1 MRNTFVDV
9 IIEAAKT
16 REDIFIISGDAGLGV
31 FDTFKND
38 QLGKF
43 LNLGIAEQNAIS
55 FAAGLSLTGYKPY
68 IYNIAPFV
76 LYRCYEQVRN
86 DICYQRLPVVLIG
99 IGSGLTYAPA
109 GMTHYSVEDIGL
121 AQTLPNLNVF
131 SPIDPV
137 EAKMIATYS
146 LSCNDPI
153 YVRIPKRGE
162 PKINENDDF
171 DITKPRLI
179 KNGERTAIV
188 FHGSVSIEVLA
199 AVKILEKQGI
209 NPKLISAPMIQPFNY
224 DAFSLLVNDVQSV
237 IVVEEHYVGCGLGSI
252 LAKEYVKRM
261 PKWKLYLKGIPDKF
275 VHEIKDIDG
284 MRDHFGISAKKIAEF
299 TGSIYGK

>member
-1 MRNTFVDV
+1 MRNTFVDA
-9 IIEAAKT
+9 IIDATKD
-16 REDIFIISGDAGLGV
+16 RDDVFIISGDAGLGV
-31 FDTFKND
+31 FDSFKTD
-38 QLGKF
+38 KPDKF

-55 FAAGLSLTGYKPY
+55 FAAGLSLSGYKPY

-137 EAKMIATYS
+137 EAKMIAAYS
-146 LSCNDPI
+146 LNCEAPI

-162 PKINENDDF
+162 PKIHEKDDF
-171 DITKPRLI
+171 DITKPQLI
-179 KNGERTAIV
+179 KNGEKMAIV
-188 FHGSVSIEVLA
+188 FHGSVGIEIMEA
-199 AVKILEKQGI
+199 RKILEQAGI
-209 NPKLISAPMIQPFNY
+209 KPKLISAPLIQPFDH
-224 DAFSLLVNDVQSV
+224 DAFSLLVNDVAAV
-237 IVVEEHYVGCGLGSI
+237 VVVEEHYIGCGLGSI
-252 LAKEYVKRM
+252 LAKEFIKRM
-261 PKWKLYLKGIPDKF
+261 PKWKLFLRGVPDNF
-275 VHEIKDIDG
+275 VHEIKDLEG
-284 MRDHFGISAKKIAEF
+284 MRNYFGISANKIADF
-299 TGSIYGK
+299 VRSIYVK